1 MSAGAGKPSKGAK
14 AAAAAAEK
22 AGEPRGRVPAGRHP
36 NDSRIETREIILPN
50 DTNTHGNVLGG
61 KVLHTMDLVAA
72 MAAMSHC
79 RRPVVTAAMDHVE
92 FLSPIPEG
100 HFMITMAQVNA
111 TGRTSMEVGVKVL
124 GEHPLTGERAHT
136 SSAYLTFVALDTVGR
151 PAEIPQL
158 EPTTDEERRRAEEG
172 KQRMAARKARR
183 KG

>member
-1 MSAGAGKPSKGAK
+1 MSAGAGRSKKGAK
-14 AAAAAAEK
+14 GASSAAER

-36 NDSRIETREIILPN
+36 ADSRIETREIILPN

-92 FLSPIPEG
+92 FHSPIPEG
-100 HFMITMAQVNA
+100 HFMITLAQVNA

-136 SSAYLTFVALDTVGR
+136 SSAYLTFVALDAGGR
-151 PAEIPQL
+151 PADVPQL
-158 EPTTDEERRRAEEG
+158 EPTTDEERRRAAEG
-172 KQRMAARKARR
+172 RARMEARKERR
-183 KG
+183 KR